1 MSVGAEMRQS
11 LVDGRVEA
19 GSHQRILQSVSFR
32 RMVMHIVGDHQRD
45 ADFLRN
51 ARQLAV
57 AHRVPLQEV
66 SLKRHID
73 RVGAEPGRVL
83 PQQRRRPSVDGPP
96 APTARESCHV
106 HRSAE

>member
-1 MSVGAEMRQS
+1 
-11 LVDGRVEA
+11 
-19 GSHQRILQSVSFR
+19 
-32 RMVMHIVGDHQRD
+32 MHIVGDHQWD

-57 AHRVPLQEV
+57 AHRVPLQKV

-83 PQQRRRPSVDGPP
+83 SQQRVGLLS
-96 APTARESCHV
+96 AARQRQPRERAVTSTCQQND
-106 HRSAE
+106 AL